1 MVASF
6 LSYQWCLQAFSKLSH
21 HRLSVSLH
29 PISLLSV
36 RMFRFCD
43 AVPCRTPVQNYRD
56 NDTFFHQVILIIIEL
71 HKLFDTFSV
80 VCSVFVR
87 SFVVI
92 LFGCLRW
99 FCSVVCRNSVRLFV
113 AFCSLIFASTSL
125 PKRLAKIRKEIT
137 FEGKNPCPSDQ
148 DGLGCWGR
156 GISHPH

>member
-1 MVASF
+1 MVASS
-6 LSYQWCLQAFSKLSH
+6 LSYQWCLLAFSKLSH

-80 VCSVFVR
+80 VCGDF
-87 SFVVI
+87 
-92 LFGCLRW
+92 
-99 FCSVVCRNSVRLFV
+99 VRLFV
-113 AFCSLIFASTSL
+113 EILFGRLWHFVRLFAPQHHSQNYL
-125 PKRLAKIRKEIT
+125 IRKEIT

-148 DGLGCWGR
+148 DGLGC
-156 GISHPH
+156 

>member
-1 MVASF
+1 MVASS

-29 PISLLSV
+29 PIALLSV

-56 NDTFFHQVILIIIEL
+56 NDTVFHQVILIINEL

-87 SFVVI
+87 SFVE
-92 LFGCLRW
+92 
-99 FCSVVCRNSVRLFV
+99 
-113 AFCSLIFASTSL
+113 FCSLICASTSL

-148 DGLGCWGR
+148 DGLAAEEEA
-156 GISHPH
+156 